1 MGLFELLRPKEP
13 ADDWVWLIDHTIQT
27 GHGKIFVVFGFRLS
41 SWRQKV
47 ADRLERDPHASGSLE
62 HADVSVWLIERI
74 DTSNGVVVCEQLSR
88 LSMETGIVPRAIL
101 CDQGADVRNGGELFC
116 ESAGRPTV
124 VLHDISHAVANAL
137 KRQLATC
144 PKWTLFMTEANAC
157 KTKIRQTVYAFLM
170 PPELKNKSR
179 WMNLEPLVEWSNRV
193 LTFLDNPCD
202 GLKKAEITVSPEAV
216 QEKMDWL
223 RKHEESIVQWS
234 IMMEA
239 AGTIL
244 KFVRLN
250 GYHRTAP
257 EDLEALLS
265 RFTTGPARGM
275 IDEVLNFVRVQSSRV
290 GKDRL
295 PGSTEVLESLIGKGK
310 QLTGSTKNGYTRS
323 ILGIAASVMEITSET
338 VQTALQSIK
347 VRDVKTWIKDKIGL
361 SLQARKQRAIPACC
375 SGTKTG

>member
-1 MGLFELLRPKEP
+1 M
-13 ADDWVWLIDHTIQT
+13 
-27 GHGKIFVVFGFRLS
+27 
-41 SWRQKV
+41 
-47 ADRLERDPHASGSLE
+47 
-62 HADVSVWLIERI
+62 
-74 DTSNGVVVCEQLSR
+74 
-88 LSMETGIVPRAIL
+88 
-101 CDQGADVRNGGELFC
+101 
-116 ESAGRPTV
+116 
-124 VLHDISHAVANAL
+124 
-137 KRQLATC
+137 
-144 PKWTLFMTEANAC
+144 
-157 KTKIRQTVYAFLM
+157 
-170 PPELKNKSR
+170 
-179 WMNLEPLVEWSNRV
+179 
-193 LTFLDNPCD
+193 FLDNPCG
-202 GLKKAEITVSPEAV
+202 GLQKAEITVSPEAI

-250 GYHRTAP
+250 GYHQTTP

-265 RFTTGPARGM
+265 RFMTGPARGM

-290 GKDRL
+290 GNDRL

-347 VRDVKTWIKDKIGL
+347 VCDVKTCQTALQSIKVRDVKTWIKDKIGL

>member
-1 MGLFELLRPKEP
+1 MCVTAVSCSANPP
-13 ADDWVWLIDHTIQT
+13 ADRPWCFTI
-27 GHGKIFVVFGFRLS
+27 F
-41 SWRQKV
+41 
-47 ADRLERDPHASGSLE
+47 
-62 HADVSVWLIERI
+62 
-74 DTSNGVVVCEQLSR
+74 
-88 LSMETGIVPRAIL
+88 
-101 CDQGADVRNGGELFC
+101 
-116 ESAGRPTV
+116 
-124 VLHDISHAVANAL
+124 
-137 KRQLATC
+137 
-144 PKWTLFMTEANAC
+144 
-157 KTKIRQTVYAFLM
+157 
-170 PPELKNKSR
+170 
-179 WMNLEPLVEWSNRV
+179 RV

-223 RKHEESIVQWS
+223 RKHEESMVQWS

-244 KFVRLN
+244 KFVRHN
-250 GYHRTAP
+250 GYHQTAP
-257 EDLEALLS
+257 ADLEVLLS

-290 GKDRL
+290 GNDRL

-361 SLQARKQRAIPACC
+361 SLQARKQRAIPAC
-375 SGTKTG
+375 

>member
-1 MGLFELLRPKEP
+1 MGLCELRRPKER

-47 ADRLERDPHASGSLE
+47 AELLERDPSASGSLE
-62 HADVSVWLIERI
+62 HADVSVWMIERI
-74 DTSNGVVVCEQLSR
+74 DTSNGVVVSEQLTR
-88 LSMETGIVPRAIL
+88 LAIETGITPCAIL
-101 CDQGADVRNGGELFC
+101 CDQGADVRNGSELFC
-116 ESAGRPTV
+116 EPADRPTV

-137 KRQLATC
+137 KRQLTRC

-179 WMNLEPLVEWSNRV
+179 WMNLEPLLKWSNRV

-202 GLKKAEITVSPEAV
+202 GLKKAEIPVSPATIL
-216 QEKMDWL
+216 EKMAWL
-223 RKHEESIVQWS
+223 RNHEESIVQWS
-234 IMMEA
+234 SMMEA

-250 GYHRTAP
+250 GYHRTAAA
-257 EDLEALLS
+257 DLEVLLS
-265 RFTTGPARGM
+265 VITTGPARGM
-275 IDEVLNFVRVQSSRV
+275 IDEVLDFVRLQSSRV
-290 GKDRL
+290 GEHCL

-310 QLTGSTKNGYTRS
+310 HLAGSTRNGYTKS
-323 ILGIAASVMEITSET
+323 ILGIAASVMEITTET
-338 VQTALQSIK
+338 IQTALQSVK
-347 VRDVKTWIKDKIGL
+347 VSDVKTWIRDKIGL

-375 SGTKTG
+375 FGTKTG